1 MEVASLSRVDT
12 STASTERPRQS
23 EAAQNSAQTAAT
35 PTPSDNRFDS
45 PVVNFDS
52 ATGAAILQ
60 FRDGVTG
67 EQEFQIPT
75 KTTLQYQHSQ
85 ELASAHK
92 AGSEKK
98 DTVA

>member
-1 MEVASLSRVDT
+1 MEVASLSRMDH

-23 EAAQNSAQTAAT
+23 EAAQNSAQPSSPPAAT
-35 PTPSDNRFDS
+35 DNRFDS

-60 FRDGVTG
+60 FRNGATG
-67 EQEFQIPT
+67 EQEFQIPS
-75 KTTLQYQHSQ
+75 KTTLQYQQSQ
-85 ELASAHK
+85 ELATAHK
-92 AGSEKK
+92 VDGEKK